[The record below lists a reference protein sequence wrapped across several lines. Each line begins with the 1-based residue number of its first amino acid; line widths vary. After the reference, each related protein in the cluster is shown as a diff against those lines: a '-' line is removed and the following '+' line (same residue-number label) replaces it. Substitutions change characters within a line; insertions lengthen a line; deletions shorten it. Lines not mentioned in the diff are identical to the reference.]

1 MEYKKIVNYN
11 TFEDGVFF
19 GYVSIFTF
27 EDSCEDIIINNAFKN
42 NIKQKNIVPLLWQ
55 HKKDEVIGIVYNFK
69 EDYMGLYVEGQI
81 NSKKYN
87 KIYYFIKNNMINGL
101 SIGYITN
108 DFVFDKNGRRIIKS
122 LDLIE
127 ISVVLS
133 PANKFANI
141 IYCK

>member
-19 GYVSIFTF
+19 SYVSIFNF

-87 KIYYFIKNNMINGL
+87 KIYSFIKNNMINVL

-108 DFVFDKNGRRIIKS
+108 NFVFDKKGRRIIKS
-122 LDLIE
+122 L
-127 ISVVLS
+127 
-133 PANKFANI
+133 
-141 IYCK
+141 